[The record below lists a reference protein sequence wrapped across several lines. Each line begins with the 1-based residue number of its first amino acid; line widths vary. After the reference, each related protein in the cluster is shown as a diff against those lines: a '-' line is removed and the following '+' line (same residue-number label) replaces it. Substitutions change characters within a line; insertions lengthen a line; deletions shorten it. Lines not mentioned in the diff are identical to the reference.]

1 MLKPFLQNQRTIR
14 KIEQNA
20 PQLNTTGQ
28 MYSPAHGWCHV
39 RGGLS
44 FTYTHETETA
54 ARRDQ
59 FLSRHL
65 MPRLYEFSVFEG
77 EGPES
82 SPQP

>member
-28 MYSPAHGWCHV
+28 MYV